1 MKPPPGSDPSQ
12 PVVDTPTAAPD
23 PVASAD
29 ETEWIE
35 RARAG
40 DERAFGWLVDRHRDR
55 AYALALRMLRSP
67 AEAEE
72 AAQDAFVR
80 VWRALPAFRG
90 ESKFSTWLHR
100 IVVRRCLDRVA
111 VLNTRRKRE
120 TELEHAP
127 EPVAEPDASTDPET
141 RRRAGRLTDLMSDLT
156 ETQRVVVTLFYHQDR
171 SLEDVAKTL
180 GLPENTVKTHLHRA
194 RAVLRE
200 GWLREEG
207 SE

>member
-1 MKPPPGSDPSQ
+1 
-12 PVVDTPTAAPD
+12 VVDTPTAASD
-23 PVASAD
+23 LVASTD
-29 ETEWIE
+29 EAELIE

-80 VWRALPAFRG
+80 VWRALPGFRG
-90 ESKFSTWLHR
+90 EAKFSTWLHR

-127 EPVAEPDASTDPET
+127 EPAAGPDASTDPET
-141 RRRAGRLTDLMSDLT
+141 RRRAARLTDLMADLT
-156 ETQRVVVTLFYHQDR
+156 EAQRVVVTLFYHQDR